1 MKHVNFFILFS
12 GMLFLAS
19 VGGKA
24 AIGSAD
30 ELGMRPA
37 IKKLGTLDCDMVETS
52 PVVFH
57 DRLYR
62 FESVRPDYHGNQTG
76 SSYFRFVDVESKKP
90 TPSFAKGFHFGC
102 AFVDRDSVY
111 VFGVDKGGGEKIT
124 LFQSQD
130 LEKWEERLA
139 LELPGWGLYNTS
151 VCKAGD
157 RYVMAFEVGE
167 PPGVAGVRFTTFF
180 AESKD
185 LLQWKRL
192 PQECVYSKEKYT
204 ACPTLRFHDG
214 HFYMTYLE
222 ERPGPI
228 YETRLVRS
236 KDLIHWDSSR
246 FNPVLAHSE
255 ADQQIANPQL
265 TADQRRN
272 IAAAK
277 NINNSDFDLC
287 EYQGKTVIL
296 YSWGNQQGKEFL
308 AGAIYDGKLADFL
321 RGFFP

>member
-1 MKHVNFFILFS
+1 MKQADFS
-12 GMLFLAS
+12 LVL
-19 VGGKA
+19 
-24 AIGSAD
+24 GSALALVVGTAAAGLAD
-30 ELGMRPA
+30 EKDKRPA
-37 IKKLGTLDCDMVETS
+37 IRKLGTVDCDLVETS
-52 PVVFH
+52 PVVFKG
-57 DRLYR
+57 RLHR

-76 SSYFRFVDVESKKP
+76 ASYFRFVDVDAGKP
-90 TPSFAKGFHFGC
+90 TPSFAKGFHLGS
-102 AFVDRDSVY
+102 AMVDRDTAY
-111 VFGVDKGGGEKIT
+111 AFGVDKVGGSKIT
-124 LFQSQD
+124 LFQSKD

-151 VCKAGD
+151 VCRADD

-167 PPGVAGVRFTTFF
+167 PPEVAGVRFTTFF

-185 LLQWKRL
+185 LVTWKLL
-192 PQECVYSKEKYT
+192 PRECNYSKEKYT
-204 ACPTLRFHDG
+204 ACPTLRYLDG
-214 HFYMTYLE
+214 QFYMVCLE

-228 YETRLVRS
+228 YESLLVRS
-236 KDLIHWDSSR
+236 KDLIHWESSR

-255 ADQQIANPQL
+255 ADKQIANPKL
-265 TADQRRN
+265 TEEQRQE

-287 EYQGKTVIL
+287 EYKGQTIIT

-308 AGAIYDGKLADFL
+308 AGAVYDGKPADFL